1 MIEFIRKN
9 IRRGDSPF
17 EGGKGGCPHQ
27 INFLKKKIKTSLF
40 IFLIFTLSTC
50 QKKTT
55 KQLETAFY
63 YWKSNVKLSDIERNT
78 LTENK
83 VKKIY
88 IKFFDISWNT
98 AKRNFQIDAPIRFSE
113 KLPDS
118 TQLIPTVFITN
129 QTLKNLPKNAI
140 DSLANVIL
148 TNIKKLSPHKY
159 QEIQM
164 DCDWTLST
172 KQKYFS
178 LLNVLRKSP
187 FHLSATIRLHQV
199 KFFEKTGIPPV
210 ERGMLMCYNMSD
222 WRNPV
227 TLNSIYSPKLLT
239 QYTERLAEYSLPLD
253 VVMPI
258 FHWTVV
264 FRNNRFLYF
273 INNLSSETLKANNN
287 FEQQADNQKFIVKN
301 DGIFQNVSVR
311 KGDVFRCE
319 DAAYEDILKGSR
331 NVLEKISNQKL
342 TFALY
347 HLDSQSITYYS
358 HDQIQ
363 KLLHI
368 DETLR

>member
-1 MIEFIRKN
+1 MISIFRKN
-9 IRRGDSPF
+9 IRRGHSPF
-17 EGGKGGCPHQ
+17 EEGGCPHQ
-27 INFLKKKIKTSLF
+27 VNFLKKKSR
-40 IFLIFTLSTC
+40 IFLLIFFLSTLSTC
-50 QKKTT
+50 QKKPK
-55 KQLETAFY
+55 KQLRPAFY
-63 YWKSNVKLSDIERNT
+63 YWKSNLKLSYLEKNT
-78 LTENK
+78 LTENQ
-83 VKKIY
+83 VKKLY
-88 IKFFDISWNT
+88 IKFFDISWNA

-129 QTLKNLPKNAI
+129 QTLKNLPKTAI

-148 TNIKKLSPHKY
+148 ANIKKLAIQPY

-178 LLNVLRKSP
+178 LLKTLRKPS

-239 QYTERLAEYSLPLD
+239 QYTERLADYPLPLD

-264 FRNNRFLYF
+264 FRNGRFLYF
-273 INNLSSETLKANNN
+273 INNLSAETLKRNTN
-287 FEQQADNQKFIVKN
+287 FTQQSENQIFVVKN
-301 DGIFQNVSVR
+301 DGIFQKVSVR
-311 KGDVFRCE
+311 KGDIFRCE

-331 NVLEKISNQKL
+331 NILEKISNQKL

-347 HLDSQSITYYS
+347 HLDSQSISYYS